1 MTIDE
6 AMSNCFRLHEK
17 MRDHTTVEIVQGM
30 NPKVCC
36 LLHQQGIARYEE
48 KRGRIVASRLVV
60 SPKVIALDLSDGL
73 GDRVEHN
80 FVMPLQRLVELR
92 DVEHDDAICHGNGP
106 SSLCRSRWLHRRT
119 PE

>member
-6 AMSNCFRLHEK
+6 AMGNRFRLHEK
-17 MRDHTTVEIVQGM
+17 MRDHTTVQIVRGM

-36 LLHQQGIARYEE
+36 LFRQQGIARHEE
-48 KRGRIVASRLVV
+48 KRPRIVTLRLVK

-73 GDRVEHN
+73 GGRVEHN

-92 DVEHDDAICHGNGP
+92 EVEQDDAICHRNGP
-106 SSLCRSRWLHRRT
+106 SAMCRLRWPHNGT
-119 PE
+119 